1 MSNTLVFSESQ
12 TMFEKWISVETSELG
27 MILLSTVCVYAAILF
42 YTRVV
47 GLRSFSKMSAADFAM
62 TIATGSLFG
71 STISS
76 PQPSL
81 LMGLFAIAC
90 IFLGQWFVARLRLAS
105 GSFNQAVDNR
115 PMLLMTR
122 ENVLHQNLRRANMT
136 EADLFGKLREAG
148 ALNFDQVQA
157 VVLET
162 TGDVSVMRAEGNP
175 KIEPVFFRDVIGA
188 AQWLQTPESRGDAEV
203 SEHALS

>member
-1 MSNTLVFSESQ
+1 
-12 TMFEKWISVETSELG
+12 MFEKWISVEASELG
-27 MILLSTVCVYAAILF
+27 MILLSTVCVYAAILI

-90 IFLGQWFVARLRLAS
+90 IFCGQWVVARLRSAS
-105 GSFNQAVDNR
+105 HSFHHAVDNQ
-115 PMLLMTR
+115 PMLLMAR
-122 ENVLHQNLRRANMT
+122 DNVLYENLRRANMT

-162 TGDVSVMRAEGNP
+162 TGDVSVMRADGNP
-175 KIEPVFFRDVIGA
+175 KIEPSFFQNVAGA
-188 AQWLQTPESRGDAEV
+188 AELLYDTAAEK
-203 SEHALS
+203 H